1 MDFIENWKIAK
12 EANHELLIKFGIDQQ
27 FIPPVIN
34 NELYEAYAI
43 EELMKKKSKQL
54 LEMKLNNNE
63 LTNSQPF
70 LQKLHN
76 EIKNRKEKLKPFYF
90 ITISPKEDID
100 YEDFFDAIESTCNW
114 IFMEEGMYAYEQRGI
129 DEIKGIHCHIILMK
143 YNVKPKTLIKRLTD
157 KFKKFCEP
165 KNGSYEN
172 VINVKQKKAE
182 FLQDKIDYI
191 TGKKNDEDKP
201 EKIWRDKIM
210 REKYNLK
217 EYYTFDLLT
226 DKEVKGKRGGA
237 REGAG
242 RKNKKKID
250 MEVENKIVKIEF

>member
-1 MDFIENWKIAK
+1 MDYLGDWKCAK
-12 EANHELLIKFGIDQQ
+12 DMNKELLIKFGIDNE
-27 FIPPVIN
+27 FVPPVIN
-34 NELYEAYAI
+34 NEIYEAYAI

-63 LTNSQPF
+63 LSNSQPF

-76 EIKNRKEKLKPFYF
+76 EIKERKEKMKPFYF

-100 YEDFFDAIESTCNW
+100 KNDFFESISQCVNW
-114 IFMEEGMYAYEQRGI
+114 IFMEEGMYAYEQRGTT
-129 DEIKGIHCHIILMK
+129 ETKGLHCHILLMK

-165 KNGSYEN
+165 HKGSYEN
-172 VINVKQKKAE
+172 VINVRQKRAE

-191 TGKKNDEDKP
+191 TGKKHDDDKP
-201 EKIWRDKIM
+201 EKVFRDKIM
-210 REKYNLK
+210 RKELGLE

-226 DKEVKGKRGGA
+226 DKKVKGKRGGA

-242 RKNKKKID
+242 RKNKPKTE
-250 MEVENKIVKIEF
+250 MEIENKIVKISF